1 MPNKSNLAQSTGM
14 AGIMISLIFNLLSM
28 STLCEAATIPP
39 RYQQVMAYELD
50 NVTTWPGETT
60 ASRPFYAIA
69 HRVLVKD
76 GIDAAIKHG
85 ANALEMDYTAWWTGK
100 DSPGWWA
107 DHDGTASSWGDKAE
121 DMFKHIAEKRRG
133 GANIIFVW
141 LDIKNPNA
149 CDPNVSKWYKCSV
162 QHLQDLARQW
172 LLPAGVRVLY
182 GTHND
187 GEVQKGAYAKLASRG
202 LDPAE
207 AIDIDG
213 NYDNVNGLFDKYGG
227 EYSTPTRQ
235 RVMSKG
241 LFNWSLNIGNIL
253 AELKKAS
260 DSGKF
265 GQTFGWTM
273 INQDSNTDN
282 IKELITGSKANGL
295 IYGGV
300 LHYQDGPLSK
310 APLALIKK
318 VVEETAEV
326 HMAQVSSD
334 DWPW

>member
-1 MPNKSNLAQSTGM
+1 M
-14 AGIMISLIFNLLSM
+14 AAAIVCLLVNLLGVT
-28 STLCEAATIPP
+28 TLCQAATKSP
-39 RYQQVMAYELD
+39 QQVIAHELY
-50 NVTTWPGETT
+50 NVTTSLSETT

-85 ANALEMDYTAWWTGK
+85 ANALETDYTAWWTGE

-107 DHDGTASSWGDKAE
+107 DHDGTSSSWGDKAE
-121 DMFKHIAEKRRG
+121 DMFKYIAEKRLG
-133 GANIIFVW
+133 GANILFVW

-149 CDPNVSKWYKCSV
+149 CDPGDSKWYKCSV
-162 QHLQDLARQW
+162 QHLQDLARKW

-187 GEVQKGAYAKLASRG
+187 GEVEKGAYSKLVSRG

-207 AIDIDG
+207 AMDIDG

-227 EYSTPTRQ
+227 KYNTPTTQ

-241 LFNWSLNIGNIL
+241 IFNWSLNIKNIL

-265 GQTFGWTM
+265 GRTFGWTM

-282 IKELITGSKANGL
+282 IKNLITDSKADGL
-295 IYGGV
+295 IYGGI
-300 LHYQDGPLSK
+300 LHYQDGELSK

-318 VVEETAEV
+318 VVEEIPAV
-326 HMAQVSSD
+326 HMAQVSSNE
-334 DWPW
+334 WPW